1 MLCQEHGSLSLLE
14 KVRSL
19 ACKAWKML
27 RQLGLRIKSPA
38 PLLDGAVPKKQFGAV
53 PRGHV
58 DGAAGIWDARQFGST
73 EMGWTM
79 HLAAGAGN
87 S

>member
-27 RQLGLRIKSPA
+27 RQLGLRIKSPS
-38 PLLDGAVPKKQFGAV
+38 LLDGVVPKKQFGAV